1 MEKNKYNQGKKLCEQ
16 IFQKTGDIRY
26 HNMMK
31 GFENLEKENEL
42 KSSLSEQEREF

>member
-1 MEKNKYNQGKKLCEQ
+1 MEKNKYSQGKKICEQ

-31 GFENLEKENEL
+31 GFEGLEKENERNG
-42 KSSLSEQEREF
+42 SETEQEREF